1 MQGCV
6 LLVARKLLLHSAPK
20 PLHPGRGQLALDNSL
35 SIGEGVQQED
45 AFFRNTEPWKNVE
58 DRTLFGTS
66 ASDISA
72 SSIVMYTLVHLKS
85 FRLPSSQELRT
96 KLSKLLMELIRT
108 SFKDIVAEMR
118 QKRGEA
124 LVDYEA
130 LGSIPSDLA
139 DKRALF
145 LHIRKEILVSIDR
158 TTLDGPISV
167 LQGGEEEMRPSARFH
182 EAAKSYQ
189 DSLSKSKFATISDVS
204 VRSKVIAIGSDD
216 KEYKDIVVYID
227 SDSIYLRDAV
237 YKYNVS
243 SSTIRS
249 SKKGPGIPFLCR
261 SFNKIYI
268 EREVG
273 TFDELA
279 KFDKRL
285 VRNDPQWISD
295 HIKNNRP
302 YKLPIFI
309 NTHVFD
315 AIVAS
320 LIDAEWTE
328 PSLKLLHTAADLMGK
343 AAESFI
349 KGMSEIKSFPSLE
362 DFLLLKASEVIESI
376 KDDAKSNV
384 LDFIKREKTPVRT

>member
-1 MQGCV
+1 MAHRQV
-6 LLVARKLLLHSAPK
+6 
-20 PLHPGRGQLALDNSL
+20 
-35 SIGEGVQQED
+35 
-45 AFFRNTEPWKNVE
+45 
-58 DRTLFGTS
+58 
-66 ASDISA
+66 ISA
-72 SSIVMYTLVHLKS
+72 LSLFVCIPFDLTEKSSCCLL
-85 FRLPSSQELRT
+85 QELRT
-96 KLSKLLMELIRT
+96 KLSKLLMELIRS

-118 QKRGEA
+118 QKRDEA

-145 LHIRKEILVSIDR
+145 VRIRKEIWVSIDR

-167 LQGGEEEMRPSARFH
+167 LQAGEAEMRPSARFH

-204 VRSKVIAIGSDD
+204 VGSKVIAIGSDD
-216 KEYKDIVVYID
+216 KEYRDEVVYID
-227 SDSIYLRDAV
+227 SDSICLRHAV
-237 YKYNVS
+237 CEKNASSY
-243 SSTIRS
+243 SSTILRS
-249 SKKGPGIPFLCR
+249 LKKGPGIVFIHG
-261 SFNKIYI
+261 SSVYI
-268 EREVG
+268 EREDG
-273 TFDELA
+273 TVDQL
-279 KFDKRL
+279 KNFDKRL

-328 PSLKLLHTAADLMGK
+328 PSLQLLHTAADLMEK

-349 KGMSEIKSFPSLE
+349 KAMMEIKSFPPLE
-362 DFLLLKASEVIESI
+362 DFLVLKASEVIESLK
-376 KDDAKSNV
+376 KDAGNNV
-384 LDFIKREKTPVRT
+384 LDFIKREKTPVSNPDIHRISVDAIPD